1 MLNITFKLF
10 VLQLVLY
17 YIPIGYNQS
26 MQYFIFHLHFFL
38 FALDSLYGS
47 VFVLF
52 MTDENKNDLFLA
64 RNNDAQLNAY
74 AEM

>member
-17 YIPIGYNQS
+17 QS
-26 MQYFIFHLHFFL
+26 MQYFIFHLFFFL
-38 FALDSLYGS
+38 FVFDSLYGS
-47 VFVLF
+47 VFVPF

-64 RNNDAQLNAY
+64 RNNDAQLNKY
-74 AEM
+74 AECM

>member
-17 YIPIGYNQS
+17 QS
-26 MQYFIFHLHFFL
+26 MQYFIFHLLFFL
-38 FALDSLYGS
+38 FVFDSLYGS
-47 VFVLF
+47 VFVLL